1 MLILMQYYEVP
12 NDLSS
17 LVNFLNRMA
26 QFFEP
31 LVFMRHFNKKTIKRK
46 MFISLKEKRRS
57 YNKKRDEIL
66 FLPW

>member
-46 MFISLKEKRRS
+46 KAFNFCLSKLCLYKPKGVKI
-57 YNKKRDEIL
+57 
-66 FLPW
+66 